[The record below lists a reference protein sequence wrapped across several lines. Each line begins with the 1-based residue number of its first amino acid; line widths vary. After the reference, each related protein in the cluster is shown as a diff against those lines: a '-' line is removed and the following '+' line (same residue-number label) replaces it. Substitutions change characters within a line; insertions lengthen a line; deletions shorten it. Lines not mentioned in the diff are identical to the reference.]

1 MKHSIKSY
9 PILWMVI
16 PVFLTAVGILVGSF
30 QDYALSSAIVDV
42 NNSYGRF
49 VETFGMAIGNCIIMV
64 GASAVWMGLF
74 ERKSVVAA
82 IIGWLI
88 LLLGAATTVFFIYLQ
103 IALTQSTGLD
113 QVYGLRVNKVVGVL
127 LSILFTAVAFALTFF
142 LGKRDD
148 ADLLVKVGTIL
159 LLAVLLQFL
168 LVHFIKAGAGRPRYR
183 YLIDG
188 TLNQGN
194 EKFRNFWEWQSGFKD
209 DSHRSWPSGH
219 SATAAVLILLPLLH
233 PLFRHPLKH
242 GSFILYAVG
251 FAYYLAVAYGR
262 VRVGAHFL
270 TDVSWGGFFGF
281 LMSFLSL
288 FLANLIADKIASKSA
303 KKDEKEPA

>member
-1 MKHSIKSY
+1 MKHSLNSY

-16 PVFLTAVGILVGSF
+16 PVFLTVVGILVGSF
-30 QDYALSSAIVDV
+30 QDYALSSAIVNV
-42 NNSYGRF
+42 NNGYGRF
-49 VETFGMAIGNCIIMV
+49 IETFGMAIGNCIIMV

-74 ERKSVVAA
+74 DRKRLIAKIV
-82 IIGWLI
+82 GWFI
-88 LLLGAATTVFFIYLQ
+88 LLLGAAATVFFIYRQ
-103 IALTQSTGLD
+103 IAMTQSTGLD
-113 QVYGLRVNKVVGVL
+113 QVYGFRVNKVVGIL
-127 LSILFTAVAFALTFF
+127 LSILFTAVAFSLTFF

-148 ADLLVKVGTIL
+148 ADLLVKVGAIL
-159 LLAVLLQFL
+159 LLAVLLQYL
-168 LVHFIKAGAGRPRYR
+168 LVHFIKAEAGRPRFR
-183 YLIDG
+183 YLIDS

-194 EKFRNFWEWQSGFKD
+194 EKFRSFWEWQSGFKD

-242 GSFILYAVG
+242 GSLILYLVG

-281 LMSFLSL
+281 LMCFLSL
-288 FLANLIADKIASKSA
+288 SIVNLIVDKITSKSRQ
-303 KKDEKEPA
+303 KDEKEPA